1 MTFSQWSVWLANLDP
16 IVGSEQ
22 GRTRPVLILSK
33 TSLNRLLSRVS
44 NSDISL
50 PARFDRGVE
59 LCLRFGRNRIR
70 TKRRHELF
78 RGTVLRCRRFQS
90 GRARCI
96 VCQRLGDGI
105 SKALIRL
112 IHCCGEQT
120 RDRWCV
126 TQRLSRIVG
135 KTVVYPHLQTVACV
149 SSQHHGV
156 VVTISHRLVRYPSGN
171 GLHLGGRC

>member
-1 MTFSQWSVWLANLDP
+1 MMWVWANHTPEQITDPRSQISDLRCAIAGCINLR
-16 IVGSEQ
+16 SE
-22 GRTRPVLILSK
+22 IL
-33 TSLNRLLSRVS
+33 
-44 NSDISL
+44 L

-70 TKRRHELF
+70 MKRRHELF

-156 VVTISHRLVRYPSGN
+156 VVTISHRLVRYSSGN